1 MKAGVTVEKSAPF
14 GDILPNEFVGILDQP
29 FLPRAVLI
37 SKIYDYAIKSF
48 GYQQMSREL
57 AAINE
62 KAVPLC

>member
-1 MKAGVTVEKSAPF
+1 M
-14 GDILPNEFVGILDQP
+14 PNEFVGILDQP
-29 FLPRAVLI
+29 FLLRAVLI

-48 GYQQMSREL
+48 GYQQMSQEL